1 MIFIHN
7 INSKKKLK
15 IIITIDNSVV
25 KKIANL
31 SKINL
36 SDKELENFKHELN
49 KILDWVD
56 DLKKV
61 DTKMVEP
68 MLSVFNENM
77 KMRDDKVEQTKTN
90 EILSNAPE
98 KKENFFVVPKVI
110 E

>member
-1 MIFIHN
+1 M
-7 INSKKKLK
+7 S
-15 IIITIDNSVV
+15 IDSSVV

-36 SDKELENFKHELN
+36 SD
-49 KILDWVD
+49 D

-77 KMRDDKVEQTKTN
+77 KMRDDKVELTN
-90 EILSNAPE
+90 TDEILSNAPD

>member
-1 MIFIHN
+1 M
-7 INSKKKLK
+7 S
-15 IIITIDNSVV
+15 IDNSVV

-36 SDKELENFKHELN
+36 SEKESENLKHELN

-61 DTKMVEP
+61 DTNMVEP

-77 KMRDDKVEQTKTN
+77 KMRDDKVELTN
-90 EILSNAPE
+90 TDEILSNAPD

>member
-1 MIFIHN
+1 M
-7 INSKKKLK
+7 S
-15 IIITIDNSVV
+15 IDNLVV

-36 SDKELENFKHELN
+36 SDSELENLKHELN
-49 KILDWVD
+49 NILDWVD
-56 DLKKV
+56 DLKKI
-61 DTKMVEP
+61 DTTKVEP

-77 KMRDDKVEQTKTN
+77 KMREDKVQYTKSN

>member
-15 IIITIDNSVV
+15 LIMSIDNSVV

>member
-1 MIFIHN
+1 M
-7 INSKKKLK
+7 S
-15 IIITIDNSVV
+15 IDNSIV

-36 SDKELENFKHELN
+36 SDAELENLKYELN

-56 DLKKV
+56 DLKKI
-61 DTKMVEP
+61 DTSQVEP
-68 MLSVFNENM
+68 MLSVFDENM
-77 KMRDDKVEQTKTN
+77 KMREDKVEQTKSD

-98 KKENFFVVPKVI
+98 KKESFFVVPKVI

>member
-1 MIFIHN
+1 M
-7 INSKKKLK
+7 S
-15 IIITIDNSVV
+15 IDSSVV

-36 SDKELENFKHELN
+36 SDKELENFKLELN

-77 KMRDDKVEQTKTN
+77 KMRDDKVELTN
-90 EILSNAPE
+90 TDEILSNAPD

>member
-1 MIFIHN
+1 M
-7 INSKKKLK
+7 S
-15 IIITIDNSVV
+15 IDNSVV

-36 SDKELENFKHELN
+36 SDKELENLKHELN

-77 KMRDDKVEQTKTN
+77 KMRDDKVELTN
-90 EILSNAPE
+90 TDEILSNAPD
-98 KKENFFVVPKVI
+98 KKESFFVVPKVI

>member
-1 MIFIHN
+1 M
-7 INSKKKLK
+7 S
-15 IIITIDNSVV
+15 IDNSVV

-36 SDKELENFKHELN
+36 SEKESENLKHELN

-77 KMRDDKVEQTKTN
+77 KMRDDKVELTKTD
-90 EILSNAPE
+90 EILSNAPD

>member
-1 MIFIHN
+1 M
-7 INSKKKLK
+7 S
-15 IIITIDNSVV
+15 IDNSVV

-36 SDKELENFKHELN
+36 SDKELESFKHELN

>member
-1 MIFIHN
+1 M
-7 INSKKKLK
+7 S
-15 IIITIDNSVV
+15 IDNSVV

-36 SDKELENFKHELN
+36 SDKESENLKHELN

-77 KMRDDKVEQTKTN
+77 KMRDDKVELTN
-90 EILSNAPE
+90 TDEILSNAPD

>member
-1 MIFIHN
+1 M
-7 INSKKKLK
+7 S
-15 IIITIDNSVV
+15 IDNSVV

-36 SDKELENFKHELN
+36 SEKESENLKHELN

-68 MLSVFNENM
+68 MLSVFNENI
-77 KMRDDKVEQTKTN
+77 KMREDKVEPTKTD

>member
-1 MIFIHN
+1 M
-7 INSKKKLK
+7 S
-15 IIITIDNSVV
+15 IDTSVV

-36 SDKELENFKHELN
+36 SDKELENLKHELN

-61 DTKMVEP
+61 DTTKVEP

-77 KMRDDKVEQTKTN
+77 KMREDKVASTKTD

>member
-1 MIFIHN
+1 M
-7 INSKKKLK
+7 S
-15 IIITIDNSVV
+15 IDNSVV

-36 SDKELENFKHELN
+36 SDKELENLKHELN

-77 KMRDDKVEQTKTN
+77 KMREDKVEQTKTN

>member
-1 MIFIHN
+1 M
-7 INSKKKLK
+7 S
-15 IIITIDNSVV
+15 IDNSVV

-36 SDKELENFKHELN
+36 SDKELENLKHELN

-77 KMRDDKVEQTKTN
+77 KMRDDKVEPTN
-90 EILSNAPE
+90 ADEILSNAPD
-98 KKENFFVVPKVI
+98 KKERFFVVPKVI

>member
-1 MIFIHN
+1 M
-7 INSKKKLK
+7 S
-15 IIITIDNSVV
+15 IDNSVV

-36 SDKELENFKHELN
+36 SDKELENFKLELN

-77 KMRDDKVEQTKTN
+77 KMREDKVEQTQTN

>member
-1 MIFIHN
+1 M
-7 INSKKKLK
+7 S
-15 IIITIDNSVV
+15 IDNSVV

-36 SDKELENFKHELN
+36 SDNELENLKHELN

-77 KMRDDKVEQTKTN
+77 KMREDKVEQTKTN

>member
-1 MIFIHN
+1 M
-7 INSKKKLK
+7 S
-15 IIITIDNSVV
+15 IDNSVV

-36 SDKELENFKHELN
+36 SEKESENLKHELN

-77 KMRDDKVEQTKTN
+77 KMRDDKVEQTNTD
-90 EILSNAPE
+90 EILSNAPD

>member
-1 MIFIHN
+1 M
-7 INSKKKLK
+7 S
-15 IIITIDNSVV
+15 IDNSVV

-77 KMRDDKVEQTKTN
+77 KMREDKVEQTKTN

-98 KKENFFVVPKVI
+98 KKESFFVVPKVI

>member
-1 MIFIHN
+1 M
-7 INSKKKLK
+7 S
-15 IIITIDNSVV
+15 IDSSVV

-36 SDKELENFKHELN
+36 SDKELENLKHELN

>member
-1 MIFIHN
+1 M
-7 INSKKKLK
+7 S
-15 IIITIDNSVV
+15 IDNSVV

-36 SDKELENFKHELN
+36 SDKELENLKHELN

-77 KMRDDKVEQTKTN
+77 KTREDKVEQTKTN

>member
-1 MIFIHN
+1 M
-7 INSKKKLK
+7 S
-15 IIITIDNSVV
+15 IDNSVV

-36 SDKELENFKHELN
+36 SDNELENLKHELN

-61 DTKMVEP
+61 DTNMVEP
-68 MLSVFNENM
+68 MLSVFNENI
-77 KMRDDKVEQTKTN
+77 KMREDKVEPTKTD

>member
-1 MIFIHN
+1 M
-7 INSKKKLK
+7 S
-15 IIITIDNSVV
+15 IDNSVV

-36 SDKELENFKHELN
+36 SDKELENLKHELN

-77 KMRDDKVEQTKTN
+77 KMRDDKVELTN
-90 EILSNAPE
+90 TDEILSNAPD

>member
-1 MIFIHN
+1 M
-7 INSKKKLK
+7 S
-15 IIITIDNSVV
+15 IDNSVV

-36 SDKELENFKHELN
+36 SDNELENLKHELN

-61 DTKMVEP
+61 DTRTVEP
-68 MLSVFNENM
+68 MLSVFNENI
-77 KMRDDKVEQTKTN
+77 KMREDKVEPTKTD

-98 KKENFFVVPKVI
+98 KKESFFVVPKVI

>member
-1 MIFIHN
+1 M
-7 INSKKKLK
+7 S
-15 IIITIDNSVV
+15 IDNSVV

-36 SDKELENFKHELN
+36 SEKESENLKHELN

-77 KMRDDKVEQTKTN
+77 KMRDDKVELTN
-90 EILSNAPE
+90 TDEILSNAPD

>member
-1 MIFIHN
+1 M
-7 INSKKKLK
+7 S
-15 IIITIDNSVV
+15 IDNSVV

-77 KMRDDKVEQTKTN
+77 KMRDDKVELTN
-90 EILSNAPE
+90 TDEILSNAPD

>member
-1 MIFIHN
+1 M
-7 INSKKKLK
+7 S
-15 IIITIDNSVV
+15 IDNSVV

-36 SDKELENFKHELN
+36 SDKELESFKLELN
-49 KILDWVD
+49 NILDWVD

-77 KMRDDKVEQTKTN
+77 KMREDKVEQTQTN

>member
-1 MIFIHN
+1 M
-7 INSKKKLK
+7 S
-15 IIITIDNSVV
+15 IDNSVV

-36 SDKELENFKHELN
+36 SDNELENLKHELN

-61 DTKMVEP
+61 DTKTVEP
-68 MLSVFNENM
+68 MLSVFNENI
-77 KMRDDKVEQTKTN
+77 KMREDKVEPTKTD

-98 KKENFFVVPKVI
+98 KKESFFVVPKVI